1 MHIPSSKYKYNLR
14 VFRKAFLP
22 WALSSPRHLWMA
34 WNFYGKVRQK
44 YKLNTHLQSHINYP
58 IPHSFVLSLTSDCN
72 LACDHCYAR
81 VYRETKVLPKRVLEG
96 ILEQASSLG
105 CFFFVLTGGEPMLY
119 PDLLDILSNHNDSL
133 FILITNGTMVSD
145 GVAKKLS
152 RLPHIIPVVSLE
164 GGLEDTDKRRGTGT
178 YNSIMNAFD
187 NLKSNKILYGFSVT
201 VTSENVEQLQ
211 KEEVFEEKYPYG
223 ARLGC
228 FIEYIPTGR
237 TPNLSLCLSSA
248 QRDSFRQWFLK
259 LKESAN
265 TYLIHFPGDEE
276 L

>member
-1 MHIPSSKYKYNLR
+1 
-14 VFRKAFLP
+14 
-22 WALSSPRHLWMA
+22 
-34 WNFYGKVRQK
+34 
-44 YKLNTHLQSHINYP
+44 
-58 IPHSFVLSLTSDCN
+58 
-72 LACDHCYAR
+72 
-81 VYRETKVLPKRVLEG
+81 
-96 ILEQASSLG
+96 
-105 CFFFVLTGGEPMLY
+105 
-119 PDLLDILSNHNDSL
+119 
-133 FILITNGTMVSD
+133 MVSD

-276 L
+276 LMDSCREAGKGFIHINPEGYIESCALLPSSMYNISETTLEACLKRLYRQNQQCTHRYETLENHPCMSHRQGF